1 MPGIGC
7 RIMEETGFVPPMIV
21 SHAHR
26 YIFVPIPKTGTH
38 AVRQALREHMGP
50 DDVAQVGLF
59 VAPPIPWPELAALG
73 HGHFGL
79 RQVAPFLG
87 PEAMRDYLKFA
98 FVRNPFDRFVSY
110 CAFMTREHGDFDRD
124 PRGTMRRFL
133 FELRPMQHVHFQPQY
148 TLLVDDR
155 DELATDFIGRVEPMQ
170 ESYDTLCAKIG
181 IPGRALDKVNGSRRG
196 DYRQYYDRP
205 LFEGVSQLY
214 ARDLQLFGYG
224 F

>member
-1 MPGIGC
+1 
-7 RIMEETGFVPPMIV
+7 MIV
-21 SHAHR
+21 SRAHR

-50 DDVAQVGLF
+50 DDIEQVGLF
-59 VAPPIPWPELAALG
+59 EQKKFPWPELAALG
-73 HGHFGL
+73 HGHLGL

-87 PEAMRDYLKFA
+87 TEAMRDYLKFA

-110 CAFMTREHGDFDRD
+110 CSFMTREHGDFDRD
-124 PRGTMRRFL
+124 PQGTMRRVL
-133 FELRPMQHVHFQPQY
+133 FELRPLNHVHFQPQY

-155 DELATDFIGRVEPMQ
+155 GELATDFIGRVETMQ
-170 ESYDTLCAKIG
+170 QSYDELCARLG

-196 DYRQYYDRP
+196 DYRQYYDP
-205 LFEGVSQLY
+205 NLIDGVARLY
-214 ARDLQLFGYG
+214 ARDLQLFGYQ